1 MLGQTQR
8 PRGEQPWSYGTDAR
22 KLLFF
27 CARNDVVRYT
37 TKELL
42 DIAAQCTTNEEVV
55 GSLLVLG
62 GREVAPNNSR
72 ATPYNIAVQGAKKD
86 AKDGK
91 KRWKQ
96 CPQWVA
102 IMTGYDD
109 DDDDMK
115 ADDSDKE
122 YITTIRRGIMQQG
135 RPPTNH
141 FEKLLEEAYPYHA
154 YPVKHKCK
162 DRDMIK
168 NFMIS
173 GFLAWDKELKGDLGG
188 KGVTPFTGDEAVMM
202 VYGGPPPPER
212 CCISNLSPRT
222 LTHCG

>member
-1 MLGQTQR
+1 
-8 PRGEQPWSYGTDAR
+8 
-22 KLLFF
+22 
-27 CARNDVVRYT
+27 
-37 TKELL
+37 
-42 DIAAQCTTNEEVV
+42 
-55 GSLLVLG
+55 
-62 GREVAPNNSR
+62 
-72 ATPYNIAVQGAKKD
+72 
-86 AKDGK
+86 
-91 KRWKQ
+91 
-96 CPQWVA
+96 
-102 IMTGYDD
+102 MTGYDD

-115 ADDSDKE
+115 ADDSDKD

-162 DRDMIK
+162 DCDMIK

-202 VYGGPPPPER
+202 VYSGPPPPER
-212 CCISNLSPRT
+212 CCISNLSPKT

>member
-1 MLGQTQR
+1 LQDPGHAIRPVTGGHGCTARTSCVQLMLGQTQQ

-72 ATPYNIAVQGAKKD
+72 ATPYNIVVQGAKKD

-91 KRWKQ
+91 KR
-96 CPQWVA
+96 
-102 IMTGYDD
+102 
-109 DDDDMK
+109 
-115 ADDSDKE
+115 
-122 YITTIRRGIMQQG
+122 
-135 RPPTNH
+135 
-141 FEKLLEEAYPYHA
+141 
-154 YPVKHKCK
+154 
-162 DRDMIK
+162 
-168 NFMIS
+168 
-173 GFLAWDKELKGDLGG
+173 
-188 KGVTPFTGDEAVMM
+188 
-202 VYGGPPPPER
+202 
-212 CCISNLSPRT
+212 
-222 LTHCG
+222 